1 MKNILQNNTIVLTQ
15 IRSGGTV
22 LDSLLS
28 LIHKKKNIE
37 FHNFWQYVP
46 DAGSPKEL
54 EQQFEKIYDKIALL
68 NVKWNIRLIIPELIN
83 LNNEGY
89 ITTPVISK
97 LFKKLITP
105 AVKIFLYRQDIE
117 DWFLSYII
125 AEKTQ
130 VFHVNDINNNLNLD
144 KSFDVNENEI
154 IKFLDTLLLI
164 KNVFNLI
171 EDDKTVYIEY
181 NDLLN
186 KKIFCEELG
195 ITFTDNDNTFLET
208 DNNGYPVKKLYS
220 KNEKINRINNWSKI
234 SKILHN
240 YCNYLGFNNS
250 FFYD

>member
-28 LIHKKKNIE
+28 LIHMKKNIE

-46 DAGSPKEL
+46 NAGPPKEL
-54 EQQFEKIYDKIALL
+54 EQQFEKIYNKITLL
-68 NVKWNIRLIIPELIN
+68 DIKWNIRLIIPELIN
-83 LNNEGY
+83 LNSKGY

-97 LFKKLITP
+97 LFKKLVTQ
-105 AVKIFLYRQDIE
+105 ATKIFLYRQDIE

-125 AEKTQ
+125 ATKTQ
-130 VFHVNDINNNLNLD
+130 IYHIKDLNENENL
-144 KSFDVNENEI
+144 SFDVNENEI
-154 IKFLDTLLLI
+154 IKFLNTLLLT

-171 EDDKTVYIEY
+171 EDNKTIYIEY
-181 NDLLN
+181 NDISN
-186 KKIFCEELG
+186 KKLFCEKFD
-195 ITFTDNDNTFLET
+195 IIFTDNDNMFLET

-220 KNEKINRINNWSKI
+220 KNEKINKINNWSTT

-240 YCNYLGFNNS
+240 YCNYIGFNNS